1 MLSSSKSDDSVSH
14 RHHRKCCHYFITLC
28 AALLLSLPATSLF
41 VPVAPVIGK
50 STLAPR
56 SGVIQ
61 RYRVEDEESYDIAQ
75 PKHQSDALSFLPTR
89 FSSIERMDKPSH
101 FQTQVLEEEYSLVV
115 VRFYAEACPSCRATR
130 PLFTKWSRDLET
142 NEKQSRLRADASI
155 QGSQQDPLPIKI
167 LEMPLNKATSTFIKD
182 QLQVERLPYCH
193 LYHPQFGMVK
203 EQLVLNKLEFKQFV
217 NAADC
222 WSKGDWE

>member
-1 MLSSSKSDDSVSH
+1 MLSSSKNDDSVSH
-14 RHHRKCCHYFITLC
+14 CHQHRCCHYFITLC
-28 AALLLSLPATSLF
+28 VALLLSLPATSLF
-41 VPVAPVIGK
+41 VPVAPVIAK

-61 RYRVEDEESYDIAQ
+61 KYRVEDEESFDISQ
-75 PKHQSDALSFLPTR
+75 PKHQSDASSFLPSR
-89 FSSIERMDKPSH
+89 LSSIERMDKPSH
-101 FQTQVLEEEYSLVV
+101 FQAQVLEEKSSLVV
-115 VRFYAEACPSCRATR
+115 VRFYAEVCPSCRATR
-130 PLFTKWSRDLET
+130 SLFTKWSRDLET
-142 NEKQSRLRADASI
+142 NEKQFPLRADASI

-203 EQLVLNKLEFKQFV
+203 EQLVLNKMEFKQFA

-222 WSKGDWE
+222 WSKGVWE